1 MLAPECKQRM
11 RLSPWPPGL
20 ESRKSFRLH
29 VLCHDQTCAP
39 FVTWHLAGALLKS
52 IRSAQPAPGISARDV
67 HSRDLELHETPF
79 RVKKLD
85 WVGMKYTNWTLR
97 LFALLLATFLGTSH
111 LRGQAAYV
119 SVTPTLSAS
128 ASANSAS
135 DEPQSMVTLHARVNE
150 VNVLFIATDKH
161 GKFVRD
167 LSQNDFSILDDHKP
181 PQAILNFRRETDL
194 PLHLGFLVDV
204 SGSVDSRFDFEQQAA
219 TTFMQHTLRAGFD
232 KAFLL
237 GFNSHSQLAQD
248 FTDNVQLLSASVHKL
263 HDGGGT
269 ALYDAIYHACKDKFL
284 KDRPDRPVRKA
295 IIIVSD
301 GEDNQSEVTRAQAIE
316 MAQRSEVIIYAISTD
331 DSGLV
336 MRGDKVLQQLADATG
351 GRAFFP
357 FKMKD
362 ITHSYTAIEDELRSQ
377 YVVSYKPADF
387 DADGRYRSIEI
398 SSLKKDLQV
407 RARKGYF
414 APQQ

>member
-1 MLAPECKQRM
+1 
-11 RLSPWPPGL
+11 
-20 ESRKSFRLH
+20 
-29 VLCHDQTCAP
+29 
-39 FVTWHLAGALLKS
+39 
-52 IRSAQPAPGISARDV
+52 
-67 HSRDLELHETPF
+67 
-79 RVKKLD
+79 
-85 WVGMKYTNWTLR
+85 MKYTNGIFR
-97 LFALLLATFLGTSH
+97 LLMALLATFFGVSH
-111 LRGQAAYV
+111 LRAQAGYV
-119 SVTPTLSAS
+119 SGAPTLSAS
-128 ASANSAS
+128 SSGVASNSS
-135 DEPQSMVTLHARVNE
+135 DDPQSVVTLHARVNE

-167 LSQNDFSILDDHKP
+167 LSQADFSILDDHKP

-204 SGSVDSRFDFEQQAA
+204 SGSVDSRFEFEQQAA
-219 TTFMQHTLRAGFD
+219 TTFLQHTLRAGFD
-232 KAFLL
+232 KAFVL
-237 GFNSHSQLAQD
+237 GFNSHTQMAQD
-248 FTDNVQLLSASVHKL
+248 YTDNVQLLSASVHKL

-284 KDRPDRPVRKA
+284 KDHPDHPVRKA
-295 IIIVSD
+295 IIVVSD
-301 GEDNQSEVTRAQAIE
+301 GEDNQSEVTKAQAIE
-316 MAQRSEVIIYAISTD
+316 MAQRAEVIIYAISTD

-336 MRGDKVLQQLADATG
+336 LRGDKVLEQLADATG

-357 FKMKD
+357 FRMKD
-362 ITHSYTAIEDELRSQ
+362 ITHSYSAIEDELRSQ

-407 RARKGYF
+407 RARRGYF